1 MWVTAPK
8 MAEAWKKFKRNGEN
22 IVTHWSPVN
31 FFALGI
37 WDDERAWGWDRKKLE
52 LERGARVG
60 SN

>member
-1 MWVTAPK
+1 